1 MLTNHQIVIAVL
13 ICTFGFATILI
24 MGLRLIM
31 RRLRKQQ
38 LGLSDYFTVVAIL
51 CVVARSVFAIVVDL
65 WGNNNNLKPGH
76 RFTATEIYQREVGS
90 KLTLADRMV
99 YNT

>member
-1 MLTNHQIVIAVL
+1 MV
-13 ICTFGFATILI
+13 
-24 MGLRLIM
+24 LRLIM
-31 RRLRKQQ
+31 RKLRKQQ
-38 LGLSDYFTVVAIL
+38 LRPSDYFTVLAIL
-51 CVVARSVFAIVVDL
+51 CVMARSAFAIVVDL

-76 RFTATEIYQREVGS
+76 HFTSTEIYQHEVGS